1 MIGALEQA
9 DPDNLALNLS
19 EQWWKEFHLF
29 TLRKLGFQCS
39 GHSKRLRHPFS
50 IVSVGKQEL
59 ETFPLLSLIKLL

>member
-19 EQWWKEFHLF
+19 EQWQNEFHLF

-39 GHSKRLRHPFS
+39 SHSKRLGHPFS